1 MITKEKKKV
10 ILQDLIDRFSKAK
23 SMVFV
28 GFQGLSVK
36 DTTNLRRK
44 FRAEGVDY
52 TVAKKTLIK
61 KGLESVKVEGTEN
74 FSPEG
79 PVAIIVGYDDEVAPA
94 RIAKEFG
101 KANDKVKI
109 LGGVM
114 NSEVIDAES
123 MKQIASL
130 PSKDQLRAQLI
141 GTINAPVS
149 GFVNVLAGNIRNLVN
164 VLNAIADEK
173 K

>member
-1 MITKEKKKV
+1 MITKEKKKAV
-10 ILQDLIDRFSKAK
+10 LQDLTDRFSKAK
-23 SMVFV
+23 SMVFI
-28 GFQGLSVK
+28 GFQGMTVK
-36 DTTNLRRK
+36 DNTKLRNK
-44 FRAEGVDY
+44 FREEGIEY

-61 KGLESVKVEGTEN
+61 KGLESIKTEGTEN

-79 PVAIIVGYDDEVAPA
+79 PIAVAVGYDDEIAPA

-101 KANDKVKI
+101 KTNDKVKI

-114 NSEVIDAES
+114 NSEVMSADA

-130 PSKDQLRAQLI
+130 PSKDQLRAQVI
-141 GTINAPVS
+141 ATINAPVS
-149 GFVNVLAGNIRNLVN
+149 GFVNVLAGNVRSLMN
-164 VLNAIADEK
+164 VLNAIAEEK

>member
-1 MITKEKKKV
+1 MITKEKKKA
-10 ILQDLIDRFSKAK
+10 ILQNLTDRFSKSK
-23 SMVFV
+23 SLVFL
-28 GFQGLSVK
+28 GFQGMKVK
-36 DTTNLRRK
+36 DNMALRRK
-44 FRAEGVDY
+44 LRAEGIEY

-61 KGLESVKVEGTEN
+61 KGMEGVKIEGIDK

-79 PVAIIVGYDDEVAPA
+79 PIAVAIGYEDEIAPA

-101 KANDKVKI
+101 RTNDKLQI

-114 NSEVIDAES
+114 NLEVMDAES

-130 PSKDQLRAQLI
+130 PGKDQLRAQLI

-149 GFVNVLAGNIRNLVN
+149 GFVNVLAGNVRSLMN
-164 VLNAIADEK
+164 VLNAVAEK
-173 K
+173 KK

>member
-10 ILQDLIDRFSKAK
+10 ILQDLTDRFSKAK

-101 KANDKVKI
+101 KGNDKVKI

-149 GFVNVLAGNIRNLVN
+149 GFVNVLAGNMRNLVN

>member
-1 MITKEKKKV
+1 MITKEKKKAV
-10 ILQDLIDRFSKAK
+10 LLDLTDRFAKSK
-23 SMVFV
+23 SMVFI
-28 GFQGLSVK
+28 GFQGLTVK
-36 DTTNLRRK
+36 DNMKLRRI
-44 FRAEGVDY
+44 FRDEGIEY

-79 PVAIIVGYDDEVAPA
+79 PVAVAVGYEDEIAPA

-101 KANDKVKI
+101 KTNDKVQI

-114 NSEVIDAES
+114 NFEIVGAEA

-130 PSKDQLRAQLI
+130 PGKDQLRARLI

-149 GFVNVLAGNIRNLVN
+149 GFVNVLAGNVRNLLN